1 MFYTL
6 LIVVFVPSIQN
17 YVQMTQIH
25 DIPSLT
31 LVADLIWK
39 DYHFIHSIYM
49 YIYAVER
56 SCPTT
61 FHNPNCIDF
70 TELNSVF
77 FFFMRN
83 VKVIIYLALDCCTI
97 WWELGIKLNYIFWC
111 YECHVFM

>member
-49 YIYAVER
+49 YIYAVGR

-61 FHNPNCIDF
+61 FRNPNCIDF

-77 FFFMRN
+77 FFHE
-83 VKVIIYLALDCCTI
+83 KC
-97 WWELGIKLNYIFWC
+97 
-111 YECHVFM
+111 